1 MALSRDA
8 LYARAD
14 SEHSRNLNLSGDAG
28 DWDHPDEAAR
38 DWKKIVLVIGLG
50 ALSWV
55 ATYVG
60 MLELIQANMGD
71 LPLAHKVIIGF
82 SVAMLMTMIIWLLD
96 QIFSPMMSGV
106 KFFYVLGY
114 LFLTAISVGFG
125 FGFYWKVLESR
136 SESTRSAESAISQVQ
151 NALHAGSTRLEQLN
165 TTLVQLTKISSAK
178 AIEEREKGTSC
189 PNSRPGDGPRRKL
202 RDADAG
208 RFNFAAQF
216 VGQRISA
223 VKSDLSALNGDLKKV
238 ASGDKSTF
246 DAKSGTRNKFMRS
259 LDRRLE
265 LTVTGFNT
273 FRSDPQ
279 LRQIRADLAQRAEKT
294 IFANGRGGT
303 FTCPDPQL
311 QTALRGVVRAIDQ
324 LPELQKPVIAAVEG
338 PEATIEAFRRLSA
351 SAMGLL
357 TLEPPPTADE
367 LRKLQKKAMQSVL
380 HENSGSI
387 QSVPTVSAGL
397 SKRDYVPLAIAIFV
411 DLCLLLVSMGRPM
424 NRLHSL
430 VPKMREAERGPV
442 IRILSRF
449 NEIHRDPEIRQN
461 FEVFR
466 HVVFDYLGD
475 YYVAVP
481 LDTPYNRMGRNGYSN
496 SYGAADAQEL
506 QHEAHLLSNLFTS
519 FEREK
524 IFKRVF
530 FLRTKMI
537 RSRLARQGSKFAGS
551 RAFRVYRFRNGSWS
565 DIILGA
571 VMGAARRVEAEKRR
585 LQALEE
591 RMAAARGPQLG
602 EAGRSAKAPPFMTD
616 EAARRSKTSGGL
628 SLTPDKQDET
638 GGNGVSSL
646 ATQARMNGSWFK
658 NGSAQHGGQAFAG
671 MHVNGHAFKKN
682 GNGSAVNGGR
692 SSFFD
697 AFDEDDGDDD
707 LEDLWD
713 TTMSEEQVRSQ
724 YGKYAESVLA
734 EMNEE
739 KIQKPVNGQS
749 HESEND
755 ADEDDPEQTVTQTAS
770 EEPVKDVPENEDL
783 ESNTGN
789 TDAVAHDDGA
799 VVSTE
804 EYKPQEEISSP
815 KIIALPSVQTSSRVP
830 EEAQP
835 HKLEPASSV
844 MLEADSEDQPVEA
857 KATLV
862 RETATFSVPVSE
874 AALPMGFSQ
883 ARQGVVLD
891 GAHVQKTIVVDE
903 DVDAAKSGEPVQK
916 LGAPKLIEML
926 SQAIAQAPPTQRAD
940 EKADVANLEPPK
952 PVKND

>member
-8 LYARAD
+8 FYARAN
-14 SEHSRNLNLSGDAG
+14 SEHSQKLNLTGDGG
-28 DWDHPDEAAR
+28 DWDDPDEAPR

-71 LPLAHKVIIGF
+71 LPLAHKIIIGF

-96 QIFSPMMSGV
+96 QIFSPVSSGV
-106 KFFYVLGY
+106 KFFYILGY

-136 SESTRSAESAISQVQ
+136 AESTRSAESAISQVQ

-165 TTLVQLTKISSAK
+165 ATLVQLNQVSSKK
-178 AIEEREKGTSC
+178 AVEEREKGTSC

-202 RDADAG
+202 RDADAAK
-208 RFNFAAQF
+208 FAFAAQF
-216 VGQRISA
+216 VGGRIGS
-223 VKSDLSALNGDLKKV
+223 VKSDLSALDGDLKKV

-246 DAKSGTRNKFMRS
+246 DAKSGTRNKFLRN

-279 LRQIRADLAQRAEKT
+279 LKQIRADLAQRAEKT
-294 IFANGRGGT
+294 IFPNGRGGT
-303 FTCPDPQL
+303 FTCPDAQL

-338 PEATIEAFRRLSA
+338 SEATIEAFRRLSA
-351 SAMGLL
+351 SAQGLL
-357 TLEPPPTADE
+357 TLDPPPTADE
-367 LRKLQKKAMQSVL
+367 LRKLQKKAMQTV
-380 HENSGSI
+380 SI
-387 QSVPTVSAGL
+387 GNGNAPVVAPGLSAGL

-424 NRLHSL
+424 NRLNSL

-481 LDTPYNRMGRNGYSN
+481 LDTPYNRMGRGGYS
-496 SYGAADAQEL
+496 SAYGAADAQEL
-506 QHEAHLLSNLFTS
+506 QHEAHLLANLFTS

-551 RAFRVYRFRNGSWS
+551 HAFRVYRFRNGSWS

-585 LQALEE
+585 VQAIEE
-591 RMAAARGPQLG
+591 QLAAARGPHLAG
-602 EAGRSAKAPPFMTD
+602 EAGASQKTPPFVSSD
-616 EAARRSKTSGGL
+616 SVNGSGPSGKLSLSPEENSDFDSNGASHLAARTK
-628 SLTPDKQDET
+628 
-638 GGNGVSSL
+638 
-646 ATQARMNGSWFK
+646 MNGSKVK
-658 NGSAQHGGQAFAG
+658 NGESTSLDFSHTATST
-671 MHVNGHAFKKN
+671 NGHAKPT
-682 GNGSAVNGGR
+682 NGSVVNGAR
-692 SSFFD
+692 TSFFD
-697 AFDEDDGDDD
+697 DLDDDDFEFEDDNDDG
-707 LEDLWD
+707 WD
-713 TTMSEEQVRSQ
+713 TSNMTEEQVKSR
-724 YGKYAESVLA
+724 YGKYAASVLA
-734 EMNEE
+734 EMHDEKTRRPANDESGEAQEE
-739 KIQKPVNGQS
+739 PGCL
-749 HESEND
+749 ESE
-755 ADEDDPEQTVTQTAS
+755 ETVI
-770 EEPVKDVPENEDL
+770 KDRSL
-783 ESNTGN
+783 ESSDKTATSIMAEATENSNTES
-789 TDAVAHDDGA
+789 A
-799 VVSTE
+799 
-804 EYKPQEEISSP
+804 EIPSEQPVQKLASS
-815 KIIALPSVQTSSRVP
+815 KVIALRNTNTAAKHTDESQNAGQRSSISKTAPNINNTR
-830 EEAQP
+830 Q
-835 HKLEPASSV
+835 
-844 MLEADSEDQPVEA
+844 VEA
-857 KATLV
+857 SATLI
-862 RETATFSVPVSE
+862 RETAKFSIPVSE
-874 AALPMGFSQ
+874 AVLPCGFAQALRVANSPETITQPAGQLAEASST
-883 ARQGVVLD
+883 ALD
-891 GAHVQKTIVVDE
+891 SEISE
-903 DVDAAKSGEPVQK
+903 DVQQSN
-916 LGAPKLIEML
+916 GAPKLIEVL
-926 SQAIAQAPPTQRAD
+926 SEALTPEEDAVEAEEMATGDSIDTH
-940 EKADVANLEPPK
+940 K